1 MVTGSRMSAQ
11 NIIFLD
17 KVRVHPN
24 RLVSTPTMGLTPQLN
39 ETEETEGA
47 FVLLATR
54 KQRIKDDGHNSVE
67 LKAVVLGGCLERFL
81 QSVQSDD

>member
-1 MVTGSRMSAQ
+1 MFMPS
-11 NIIFLD
+11 
-17 KVRVHPN
+17 

-54 KQRIKDDGHNSVE
+54 RARIKDDGHNSVE
-67 LKAVVLGGCLERFL
+67 PKAVVSGGRIELLL
-81 QSVQSDD
+81 QSVQPDD

>member
-1 MVTGSRMSAQ
+1 MSAQ
-11 NIIFLD
+11 NIILVD

-24 RLVSTPTMGLTPQLN
+24 RLPSTPTMGLTPQLN
-39 ETEETEGA
+39 ETEKTEGA

-54 KQRIKDDGHNSVE
+54 KQRIKDDGHNSVKP
-67 LKAVVLGGCLERFL
+67 KAVVLGGWLELLL